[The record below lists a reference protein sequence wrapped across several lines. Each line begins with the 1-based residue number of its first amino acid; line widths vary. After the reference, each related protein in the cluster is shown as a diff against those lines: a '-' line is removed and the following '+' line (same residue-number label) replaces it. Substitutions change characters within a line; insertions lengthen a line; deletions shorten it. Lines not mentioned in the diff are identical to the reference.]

1 MIFRIYLIFFNLV
14 FARACLQK
22 FFDIRVSSHQA
33 FQRWDESLKKLR
45 NGQKSNK
52 FFKFSHFKIK
62 FLKDV
67 YKI

>member
-1 MIFRIYLIFFNLV
+1 MISRIYLIFFNLV

-45 NGQKSNK
+45 NGQKSDK
-52 FFKFSHFKIK
+52 FLKFSRYKVN